1 MGGGAAVVEEVFG
14 TRRRMK
20 EKERRREGMS
30 TVMDRDMREWK
41 NVTKEEPKERQE
53 VSH

>member
-20 EKERRREGMS
+20 ERREGMS

-41 NVTKEEPKERQE
+41 NVTKEEEKERQE